1 MAKKVFCYYYYYFFF
16 VASYGKTQM
25 NFLVNPIYSM
35 GLFCVGQQE
44 GSYKP
49 ESGHSLPSATLIRSE
64 MKLEVRA
71 VRNFLTPC

>member
-1 MAKKVFCYYYYYFFF
+1 MFFVIIIIFFF

-44 GSYKP
+44 GSQNQGIAYQVRL
-49 ESGHSLPSATLIRSE
+49 SLGV
-64 MKLEVRA
+64 K
-71 VRNFLTPC
+71 

>member
-1 MAKKVFCYYYYYFFF
+1 
-16 VASYGKTQM
+16 M

-35 GLFCVGQQE
+35 GLFCVGHQE